1 MQGLLG
7 REDVA
12 LRRLFAA
19 REMVCRLKTCTS
31 IFVVAPWITDILE
44 ALPGST
50 YPEPGRHFNQE
61 KAAFLRLGA

>member
-7 REDVA
+7 REEVA
-12 LRRLFAA
+12 ARRLLAA

-31 IFVVAPWITDILE
+31 IFVTAHWITDILE

-50 YPEPGRHFNQE
+50 YTEPGRHFNQE
-61 KAAFLRLGA
+61 NTAFLRLRA